1 MVLIDEDILL
11 LDAATKD
18 DLFLYG
24 SETSSERSEGTETD
38 RAAPTEVDTS
48 SLFNFCNYCRTEGG
62 EAVLRRRM
70 DEPYARADSIQQT
83 QTALSFILENSDIF
97 DALPSAYLAGS
108 SERYIHE
115 NLPVVRQNNFIEFTS
130 EAFSLWSGDDRFS
143 IKISRGVELTARL
156 LESLEQF
163 GEQFENTN
171 SAVSG
176 GALNEL
182 LSEMQTLLQRE
193 GLRNRPVAKSG
204 QFFLKKMRVDQCFRL
219 HEKSTIDRLLRL
231 VYEID
236 ALRSLALVTQKH
248 GFSLPEV
255 IDPNTVENPVSVE
268 AEGLYHPF
276 VPNAVGN
283 PMVVDQSQRVIFL
296 TGPNMAGKTTYL
308 RAAATALFLAHLGM
322 GVPATRF
329 RFTPVQRLLTA
340 ISLSDDLNDGISYFR
355 AEALRVKAVAQA
367 VADGYRVVA
376 IMDEPFKGTNVK
388 DAFDASLAVLTR
400 FAQKPDCLFMVS
412 SHLIELSEHLAPDL
426 HIGYFFFEAQE
437 QAQKLGFDYL
447 IQPGVSSQRLGMRV
461 LQEEGIFSLLDAAK
475 QPDDNKD

>member
-1 MVLIDEDILL
+1 LNNEDILL
-11 LDAATKD
+11 LDAATKE
-18 DLFLYG
+18 DLFLYV
-24 SETSSERSEGTETD
+24 SDASTEHSDGTETD
-38 RAAPTEVDTS
+38 RSAPAEVDTS
-48 SLFNFCNYCRTEGG
+48 SLYNFCNLCRTEGG

-70 DEPYARADSIQQT
+70 DQPFARADTIQQT
-83 QTALSFILENSDIF
+83 QAALLFILKRPDMF

-115 NLPVVRQNNFIEFTS
+115 NLPVVRQNNFIEFAT

-143 IKISRGVELTARL
+143 IKISRGIELTGRL
-156 LESLEQF
+156 LDSLELF
-163 GEQFENTN
+163 VEQF
-171 SAVSG
+171 SVIDSSMSG
-176 GALNEL
+176 GTLNEL
-182 LSEMQTLLQRE
+182 LNEVQILLQRE
-193 GLRNRPVAKSG
+193 GVRNRPVAKPG
-204 QFFLKKMRVDQCFRL
+204 QFFLKKMRIDQCFRL
-219 HEKSTIDRLLRL
+219 YEKSTIDRLLRL

-248 GFSLPEV
+248 GFTIPEV
-255 IDPNTVENPVSVE
+255 MDPNTVENPVSVE

-283 PMVVDQSQRVIFL
+283 PMIVNQSQRVIFL

-308 RAAATALFLAHLGM
+308 RAAATALYLAHLGM
-322 GVPATRF
+322 GVPATSF

-367 VADGYRVVA
+367 VADGYRVMA

-400 FAQKPDCLFMVS
+400 FAKKSDCLFMVS
-412 SHLIELSEHLAPDL
+412 SHLIELSEHLAADL
-426 HIGYFFFEAQE
+426 CIGYYFFEAQE

-461 LQEEGIFSLLDAAK
+461 LQEEGIFSLLDAAE
-475 QPDDNKD
+475 QPANRED